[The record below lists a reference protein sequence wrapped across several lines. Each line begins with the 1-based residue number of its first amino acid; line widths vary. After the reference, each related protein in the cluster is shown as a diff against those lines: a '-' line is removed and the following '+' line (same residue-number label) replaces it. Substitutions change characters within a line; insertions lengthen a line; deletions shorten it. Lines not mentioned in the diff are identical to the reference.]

1 MIAFE
6 TLHSMQK
13 YNSNKDDFMATKL
26 NMSKLTTRLNG
37 AFLESLM
44 RKMGFIVRW
53 IKLLMVRMKT
63 VSYSILVNGEPK
75 KLIKPSHGIR

>member
-13 YNSNKDDFMATKL
+13 YNSNKDDFMAMKL
-26 NMSKLTTRLNG
+26 NMSKLTTGLNG